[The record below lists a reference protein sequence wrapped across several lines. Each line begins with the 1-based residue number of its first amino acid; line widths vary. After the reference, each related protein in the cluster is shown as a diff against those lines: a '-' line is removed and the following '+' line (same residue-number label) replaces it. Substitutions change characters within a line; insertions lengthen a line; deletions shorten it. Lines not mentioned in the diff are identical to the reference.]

1 MNEHRL
7 NVALVFFLVRL
18 HRLFYENAI
27 NFIYW
32 NVMLFYA
39 NELCGWAFQWH
50 KAASRNH
57 PTSLPPI
64 YFWLRTDVAI
74 SKVCTS
80 MYWYTF
86 EVHKRLV
93 WLAGWPVRVICK
105 NVTLPIRQGFFFCA
119 RFGVPDRGGSGGGGG
134 RIWGDISLNPSCNV
148 YLKHVYLGIEYVF
161 VFGIYVWLRAE

>member
-105 NVTLPIRQGFFFCA
+105 NVTLPIRQGFFFVLGSVCRIEEA
-119 RFGVPDRGGSGGGGG
+119 AVVAADAFGATFLWIPVAMY
-134 RIWGDISLNPSCNV
+134 IWNMCIW
-148 YLKHVYLGIEYVF
+148 E
-161 VFGIYVWLRAE
+161 